1 MNNTATSP
9 SVMRELMRVPVIVAA
24 LGYLVDMYDLFLFN
38 IVRVPSLKDLGLSG
52 EELVTK
58 GILILDVQMA
68 GMLLGGI
75 LWGVLGDKK
84 GRLSV
89 LFGSILLYSLA
100 NIANGFVASY
110 DQYLVL
116 RFIAGIG
123 LAGEL
128 GAGITL
134 VAEVL
139 PKEIRGY
146 GTTLVATVGVLGAIL
161 AYFVADLFDWRISYF
176 VGGGLGLALLL
187 MRVSVF
193 ESGAFLHIKEKK
205 VSRGNFFMLFSS
217 WKRFTKYANSILIGT
232 PIWLVSGVLIF
243 FSPEFGAALGVTE
256 PVVAG
261 KAVMLAFTGQ
271 VLGDMVS
278 GYLSQVFRSRKKGM
292 LVFLLGSYAFMLIY
306 LLTQTQSLTV
316 FYIICAGLGF
326 FNGYWAL
333 FVTIAAELFG
343 TNLRATV
350 ATTVPN
356 FVRASVIPISAL
368 FLYARS
374 SYGITNGAIMV
385 ATLVV
390 GIALIAL
397 WRLEETFTKDLNYEE
412 LDGAESLAAPEVA
425 NPQTVV
431 EDTK

>member
-1 MNNTATSP
+1 
-9 SVMRELMRVPVIVAA
+9 VAA
-24 LGYLVDMYDLFLFN
+24 LGYMVDMYDLFLFN
-38 IVRVPSLKDLGLSG
+38 IVRVPSLKDLGLTG
-52 EELVTK
+52 DELFTK
-58 GILILDVQMA
+58 GLLILDVQMA

-100 NIANGFVASY
+100 NIANGFVTSY
-110 DQYLVL
+110 DQYVVL

-134 VAEVL
+134 VAEIL

-161 AYFVADLFDWRISYF
+161 AYFVADMFDWRMSYF
-176 VGGGLGLALLL
+176 VGGGLGLALLV

-193 ESGAFLHIKEKK
+193 ESGIFLHLKNKHE
-205 VSRGNFFMLFSS
+205 SRGNFLLLFSS
-217 WKRFTKYANSILIGT
+217 WSRFQKYFCSILIGT
-232 PIWLVSGVLIF
+232 PIWFVSGVLIF
-243 FSPEFGAALGVTE
+243 FSPEFGQALGVTE
-256 PVVAG
+256 PIVAG
-261 KAVMLAFTGQ
+261 KAVMLAFAGQ
-271 VLGDMVS
+271 VSGDVVS
-278 GYLSQVFRSRKKGM
+278 GYLSQRFRSRKKGM
-292 LVFLLGSYAFMLIY
+292 LVFLLGSYCMMLVY

-316 FYIICAGLGF
+316 FYIICACLGF
-326 FNGYWAL
+326 FNGYWTL
-333 FVTIAAELFG
+333 FITIAAELFG

-368 FLYARS
+368 FVFTKGEM
-374 SYGITNGAIMV
+374 GITSSGVLV
-385 ATLVV
+385 ATGVV
-390 GIALIAL
+390 AIALLAL
-397 WRLEETFTKDLNYEE
+397 WRLEETFTKDLDYEE
-412 LDGAESLAAPEVA
+412 ETALPELSVPETGLPSPA
-425 NPQTVV
+425 IP
-431 EDTK
+431 KGKSR